1 MILGD
6 DMDNI
11 KTLIDEKTLK
21 NRVKEIAKEIE
32 KDYEKKDINLICILK
47 GSIMFTADLAREI
60 NRDIMIDF
68 LRVSSYEN
76 TESKEINFV
85 KGLMPNIEGKDI
97 ILIEDI
103 IDSGK
108 TMNFLVPYLKE
119 MNPKSIKVC
128 TLLDKPSRRT
138 VPFTPDYIGFTIED
152 KFVLGYG
159 LDYNQKYRNLNYIGY
174 IEK

>member
-1 MILGD
+1 MED
-6 DMDNI
+6 I
-11 KTLIDEKTLK
+11 KILIDEETLK
-21 NRVKEIAKEIE
+21 KRIKELAKEIE
-32 KDYEKKDINLICILK
+32 KDYEGKDINLICILK
-47 GSIMFTADLAREI
+47 GSIMFTADLARAI
-60 NRDIMIDF
+60 NKNIRIDF

-103 IDSGK
+103 VDSGK
-108 TMNFLVPYLKE
+108 TMNFLVPYLNK

-159 LDYNQKYRNLNYIGY
+159 LDYNQDYRNLNYIGY